1 LDAARAVRE
10 AGPAIEGDYLVGGGA
25 DLGPAP
31 AHGPGRMLVAAKLG
45 STRLLDNV
53 PIEIGPT
60 GPTDP
65 DHELPWRN

>member
-1 LDAARAVRE
+1 R
-10 AGPAIEGDYLVGGGA
+10 GA

>member
-1 LDAARAVRE
+1 GRAFVV
-10 AGPAIEGDYLVGGGA
+10 DFVVGGGA
-25 DLGPAP
+25 FWGRAP

>member
-1 LDAARAVRE
+1 MLDEV
-10 AGPAIEGDYLVGGGA
+10 PAIEVDYLEVRGA
-25 DLGPAP
+25 DLGPAL